1 MFIFCCGS
9 AKLNVL
15 PLKQLCYIELEF
27 RSIIT
32 LQRLTVLEHFF
43 KMLPKTNATSLELTR

>member
-1 MFIFCCGS
+1 MPKQTPYTYVCILLQLCQIERR
-9 AKLNVL
+9 A
-15 PLKQLCYIELEF
+15 LKQLCYIELEF

-43 KMLPKTNATSLELTR
+43 